1 MTVPNL
7 YWPIYKN
14 LENECLAVANYIH
27 FTDDQL
33 GVYSAIIADLIVRC
47 SIEIEALAKDLYQ
60 QLGGNM
66 SPIDDITGT
75 PRDPYFDTDCLDLLE
90 QKWKLS
96 KKQLKLTSINFY
108 FTDIKHQIINPLH
121 KANKRRTS
129 GSKWKQA
136 YQAIKHDRKNSL
148 AKANICNLIH
158 SMGALYILN
167 LYYKDD
173 RIDIGR
179 VYLNDANFDSR
190 AGSEIFST
198 FTVKAT
204 SLSMSKD
211 MDDSNIQG
219 FSESDL
225 EKSIFIIKYDDKSFI
240 EMHESHIKDLE
251 ITVQNFRNSKEIQTY
266 FEKYP
271 ETQFKSINQA
281 CFEIGGIGLLS
292 RIVCTKHTIQLK
304 THRLEAKLN
313 KHNNIY
319 PKVPESGLVR
329 I

>member
-1 MTVPNL
+1 MTIPNL

-14 LENECLAVANYIH
+14 LEKECLAVANYIH
-27 FTDDQL
+27 FDDNQL
-33 GVYSAIIADLIVRC
+33 EVYSAIIADLIVRC

-66 SPIDDITGT
+66 LPIGDTIGT
-75 PRDPYFDTDCLDLLE
+75 PRDLYFDTDCLDLLD

-96 KKQLKLTSINFY
+96 KKQLKLTSINFHFIGNGNQVIY
-108 FTDIKHQIINPLH
+108 PLY
-121 KANKRRTS
+121 KANKRGTS

-148 AKANICNLIH
+148 TKANICNLIH

-173 RIDIGR
+173 IVDIGR
-179 VYLNDANFDSR
+179 VYLNDINFDCR

-198 FTVKAT
+198 STVRAT

-211 MDDSNIQG
+211 MNDSNIQG
-219 FSESDL
+219 LSESDL

-240 EMHESHIKDLE
+240 EMHENYLKDLK
-251 ITVQNFRNSKEIQTY
+251 ITEQNFMNSKEIQTCL
-266 FEKYP
+266 ENYP
-271 ETQFKSINQA
+271 ELQLKSIHQA
-281 CFEIGGIGLLS
+281 CFEIGGIGLLN
-292 RIVCTKHTIQLK
+292 RIVCSKHAMQLK
-304 THRLEAKLN
+304 NHRMEAKLN
-313 KHNNIY
+313 KHKNIY
-319 PKVPESGLVR
+319 PKVSES
-329 I
+329 